1 MAVKAVRF
9 ELKQLDDA
17 GTFIGLAGVFGNLDL
32 GGDVIEH
39 GAFAKSLSER
49 GATTPLLWQHKMDE
63 VIGVGHLSETP
74 AGLQVEGKLVFDSNP
89 TAHKVYALM
98 RSGAVKGMSIGYD
111 TVKHVMRNGVRVL
124 QELRLHEVSLT
135 PFPMNEQALV
145 ASVKTLPDHREE
157 LAVINSLRAVIKK
170 AMF

>member
-1 MAVKAVRF
+1 MAFKSVKF
-9 ELKQLDDA
+9 EIKALDDA
-17 GTFIGLAGVFGNLDL
+17 GSFTGMASVFGVTDL
-32 GGDVIEH
+32 GGDVVEH

-63 VIGVGHLSETP
+63 VVGVGHLSETP

-111 TVKHVMRNGVRVL
+111 TVRHVMRNGVRVL

-135 PFPMNEQALV
+135 PFPMNEQAVV

-157 LAVINSLRAVIKK
+157 LRAIGDLRAMISK
-170 AMF
+170 AMR

>member
-1 MAVKAVRF
+1 MAFKEAKF
-9 ELKQLDDA
+9 ELKSLDET
-17 GTFIGLAGVFGNLDL
+17 GSFIGMASVFGVTDL
-32 GGDVIEH
+32 GGDVVEH
-39 GAFAKSLSER
+39 GAFTKSLSER

-98 RSGAVKGMSIGYD
+98 RSGAVKGMSVGYD
-111 TVKHVMRNGVRVL
+111 TVRHVMRNGVRVL
-124 QELRLHEVSLT
+124 QEMRLHEVSLT
-135 PFPMNEQALV
+135 PFPMNEQAVV

-157 LAVINSLRAVIKK
+157 LRAIGDLRAMIRK
-170 AMF
+170 AMR